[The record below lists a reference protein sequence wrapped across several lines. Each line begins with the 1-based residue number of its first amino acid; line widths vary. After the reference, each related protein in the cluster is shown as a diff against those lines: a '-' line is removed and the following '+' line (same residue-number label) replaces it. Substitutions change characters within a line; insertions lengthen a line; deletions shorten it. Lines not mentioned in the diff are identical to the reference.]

1 LLTLRTHLFLKE
13 GVGRKLAESVQF
25 FTTFCGAM
33 GYAFYADWRTSLA
46 VLAVA
51 PFMILS
57 ILFLL
62 KMNTSQTARANATY
76 AKAGSIVSTAVSSI
90 RTVLALNAVEKVIDL
105 YQSATTEAYEGA
117 ASEVWLVGL
126 ANGSNMASFLLS
138 NVVVTLLGS
147 YFLYDNVRDTGCDPS
162 GTVDGVPTC
171 DPAGVDILGSLLA
184 ITFAAGVLPQV
195 SVCVEAFIGTCVGGW
210 HDCYVLEAS
219 LVDFAF
225 SRC

>member
-1 LLTLRTHLFLKE
+1 VLARSCVDPLTRLLLTLRTHWFLEE

-33 GYAFYADWRTSLA
+33 VYAFYADWRTSLA
-46 VLAVA
+46 VLAVS

-57 ILFLL
+57 VLFLL

-76 AKAGSIVSTAVSSI
+76 AKAGSIVSIAVSSI

-117 ASEVWLVGL
+117 VSEVWLVGL

-138 NVVVTLLGS
+138 YVVVTLLGS
-147 YFLYDNVRDTGCDPS
+147 YLLYDNVRDTGCDPS

-171 DPAGVDILGSLLA
+171 DPAGVDVFGSLLA

-195 SVCVEAFIGTCVGGW
+195 SVCVEAFIGTFIGV
-210 HDCYVLEAS
+210 
-219 LVDFAF
+219 
-225 SRC
+225 